1 MGQPGKRSGGRLDLL
16 DPQSPG
22 PDDLTHL
29 HVEALYK
36 MSNDELNA
44 FLASVVVDADLN
56 AFDDRD
62 AVIDCILSHNLSEN

>member
-1 MGQPGKRSGGRLDLL
+1 
-16 DPQSPG
+16 
-22 PDDLTHL
+22 
-29 HVEALYK
+29 